1 MLLAIAGIALVIWSV
16 CLVIHEVGAFI
27 DEMMHKD

>member
-1 MLLAIAGIALVIWSV
+1 MLLAIAGIAFVIWSV

-27 DEMMHKD
+27 DEMMDKD